1 MYILSKLS
9 LANRAVVA
17 LITLIIAAFGVLS
30 VGSLKQELIP
40 SIEIPAAAIVTS
52 YPGASPEVVDA
63 QVSMPIENAVL
74 GLEGLESTTVTSTTG
89 LSVIRISF
97 AFGTSAAQ
105 ATERLNAA
113 LDSIANS
120 LPSDADANVISGSF
134 DSVPVI
140 VLAISANSGDNE
152 ALSQNLSDIAPSLF
166 QQVAGVRDVAVSG
179 AKSKQINLTLNQI
192 KLAQNGLSARDIST
206 ALQANGLVL
215 PIGTLTDSSGNIAI
229 QIGNAID
236 TIEKF
241 KALPLIAAAPGT
253 PVVTIADVATVT
265 YEDSPVT
272 SIARTN
278 GKESLAVAITKT
290 QDGNTVALSKGVQ
303 DLLPELK
310 TQLGGDVTIITTLD
324 QAPFI
329 EKSIKDLTTE
339 GLLGLGFAILII
351 LLFLFSVKSTIITA
365 VSIPT
370 SVLITFIGLQV
381 ADYSLNILTLGA
393 LTIAIGRVVD
403 DSIVVIENINRH
415 LSYGET
421 RKRAVLTAVRE
432 VAGAITASTITTVAV
447 FLPIALVGG
456 LIGELFRPF
465 AFTVAIALLAS
476 LIVSLTIVPV
486 MAFWFLRMPKRLIA
500 LKAADP
506 KKFEKKQR
514 RHEEE
519 REKRNFLSRGYMP
532 ILNGTRRHPWLT
544 ITAAVLILGFTVSL
558 VPQLKTNFIDGAGS
572 GQFSAKLEM
581 PAAASLEDQDAA
593 ARDLEEAVLAIEGVD
608 VVQTTVGSAV
618 DNRVA
623 FGASGTGIS
632 LTITTDEGADSTA
645 IQEEVLKIQVPAGS
659 ELTATAG
666 GGGFGSSS
674 TIDIQ
679 VKSSNNENLQEA
691 VDLIASQ
698 MKDVANVSTVTTTL
712 QADERVL
719 EVLVDRKKA
728 AVYMLS
734 ETAVT
739 GIVAAQLRPTP
750 LGKLNV
756 EGKDAL
762 IYVSGAKAPE
772 SIADIKALSI
782 PTMTGVVRLD
792 SIATVTE
799 VLKPTSITST
809 RGERTATVAMAP
821 IGDDLGTITADV
833 TAKLDTIALPAGTEA
848 SIGGAAADQTE
859 SFSQLG
865 LALLAAVAIVYV
877 VMVAT
882 FGSLI
887 QPLVLLISIPF
898 AATGALGLLLITDT
912 ALGVPALI
920 GMLMLIGIVVTNA
933 IVLIDLVNQ
942 YRRSGRSVE
951 DSLVSGARQRLR
963 PILMTAL
970 ATIFALT
977 PMALGLTG
985 EGGFISQ
992 PLAIVVI
999 GGLLSSTLLTLIL
1012 VPTLYWLIEGRKE
1025 RKAIRLAKKLAKSD
1039 RKASKSKDKALAA
1052 EAKAQAKQDLATA
1065 KEDARLAKVQAG
1077 EVKKQ
1082 ARLDAKATPL
1092 VSPVEIKD
1100 ATPVAVETESLAPEV
1115 NSPVE
1120 PELSTES
1127 SDKEGSSEVV
1137 QEVIQP
1143 AVADI
1148 VAPTPTFWS
1157 PNQTQ
1162 PPTEAA
1168 DTPVVELNEF
1178 EEPPITPATPAASP
1192 ALAWS
1197 IDNENI
1203 ELDDDGLAD
1212 WNETKTDTSPIP
1224 AVPEEA
1230 LPEFL
1235 TAVAPVD
1242 AKPSRAEVKEA
1253 KKQAKLDE
1261 KAQRKAAK
1269 ESRHFED

>member
-17 LITLIIAAFGVLS
+17 LITLIIAGFGVLS

-40 SIEIPAAAIVTS
+40 SIEIPSAAIVTS
-52 YPGASPEVVDA
+52 YPGAAPEVVDA
-63 QVSMPIENAVL
+63 QVSIPIENAVL
-74 GLEGLESTTVTSTTG
+74 GLEGLDSTTVTSTTG

-97 AFGTSAAQ
+97 TFGTTAAQ
-105 ATERLNAA
+105 ATERLNSA
-113 LDSIANS
+113 LDGLTNS
-120 LPSDADANVISGSF
+120 LPADADANVISGSF

-140 VLAISANSGDNE
+140 VLAISSNSGDNQ
-152 ALSQNLSDIAPSLF
+152 ALAQNLSDVAPSLF
-166 QQVAGVRDVAVSG
+166 QQVDGVRDVAVSG
-179 AKSKQINLTLNQI
+179 GKTKQINLALNQI
-192 KLAQNGLSARDIST
+192 KLATNGLSARDVST

-215 PIGTLTDSSGNIAI
+215 PIGTLNDSTGNIAI
-229 QIGNAID
+229 QIGSAVD

-241 KALPLIAAAPGT
+241 KALPLISATPGAP
-253 PVVTIADVATVT
+253 VLTIADVATVT

-290 QDGNTVALSKGVQ
+290 PDGNTVALSHGIQ

-310 TQLGGDVTIITTLD
+310 AQLGGDVTIITTLD
-324 QAPFI
+324 QAPYI

-339 GLLGLGFAILII
+339 GLLGLGFAILVI

-415 LSYGET
+415 LSYGEG
-421 RKRAVLTAVRE
+421 RKKAVLTAVRE

-500 LKAADP
+500 LKKADP

-514 RHEEE
+514 HAEED

-544 ITAAVLILGFTVSL
+544 LTAAFLILGFTVSL
-558 VPQLKTNFIDGAGS
+558 VPQLKTNFIDGGGS

-581 PAAASLEDQDAA
+581 PSATSLEDQDIA
-593 ARDLEEAVLAIEGVD
+593 ARNLEEAVMAISGVD
-608 VVQTTVGSAV
+608 VVQTSVGSAV
-618 DNRVA
+618 DSRVA
-623 FGASGTGIS
+623 FGASAAGIS
-632 LTITTDEGADSTA
+632 LTISTDEEADATA
-645 IQEEVLKIQVPAGS
+645 IQEEVLKIAVPAGS
-659 ELTATAG
+659 ELTASAG

-679 VKSSNNENLQEA
+679 VKSSDNAKLQEA
-691 VDLIASQ
+691 VDLIALQ

-719 EVLVDRKKA
+719 EVVVDRKKA
-728 AVYMLS
+728 AAYMLS

-750 LGKLNV
+750 LGKLSV

-772 SIADIKALSI
+772 SISDIKAFSI

-809 RGERTATVAMAP
+809 RGERTATVSMAP
-821 IGDDLGTITADV
+821 IGDDLGSITADI
-833 TAKLDTIALPAGTEA
+833 TAKLDGIALPAGAEA
-848 SIGGAAADQTE
+848 SIGGAAADQTD
-859 SFSQLG
+859 SFNQLG
-865 LALLAAVAIVYV
+865 LALLAAIAIVYI

-942 YRRSGRSVE
+942 YRRSGRTVE

-977 PMALGLTG
+977 PMALGITG

-999 GGLLSSTLLTLIL
+999 GGLLSSTVLTLIL

-1025 RKAIRLAKKLAKSD
+1025 RKAIRVARKLAKGGK
-1039 RKASKSKDKALAA
+1039 KAS
-1052 EAKAQAKQDLATA
+1052 KAQAKQSAV
-1065 KEDARLAKVQAG
+1065 E
-1077 EVKKQ
+1077 
-1082 ARLDAKATPL
+1082 AKAKAKSDEIAAKQQAKLDKLQATIDKRQTKLDKKIAPAAPL
-1092 VSPVEIKD
+1092 QDNAEGSETLLTQEPVSQE
-1100 ATPVAVETESLAPEV
+1100 VAVEEAGTQEAV
-1115 NSPVE
+1115 NE
-1120 PELSTES
+1120 
-1127 SDKEGSSEVV
+1127 
-1137 QEVIQP
+1137 QP
-1143 AVADI
+1143 TA
-1148 VAPTPTFWS
+1148 PTFWS
-1157 PNQTQ
+1157 PNQTPQ
-1162 PPTEAA
+1162 SSEVPAAA
-1168 DTPVVELNEF
+1168 DSEPEL
-1178 EEPPITPATPAASP
+1178 TPATPAEAP
-1192 ALAWS
+1192 PLAWS
-1197 IDNENI
+1197 VDSENI
-1203 ELDDDGLAD
+1203 ELDVDRHND
-1212 WNETKTDTSPIP
+1212 WTEQRTDTAPLP
-1224 AVPEEA
+1224 AVAESTLPDFIKDETPA
-1230 LPEFL
+1230 L
-1235 TAVAPVD
+1235 
-1242 AKPSRAEVKEA
+1242 AKPSRSEIKSA

-1269 ESRHFED
+1269 ESRHSDD